1 MSEQDDELRLEDV
14 LARWREAIQEELHT
28 ATVGQVERVHRVTD
42 ASGTEIVV
50 DVKPLVRRSVRAT
63 DDTFVREDMPI
74 LRSVRLVTPRTG
86 SWFVHLP
93 IDVGDYVLIVALE
106 RDPARAFVTGEVSD
120 PIDRRHHHLAH
131 AVAIPGLFPRTRRL
145 PDELAPSDAMVLGH
159 VDGAQ
164 IRVKDDSTIELAGT
178 SPLALANVTAHLG
191 AISQDLTAI
200 AAAAGTTATN
210 YGEAAKTVLDGTHP
224 VEAQR
229 VKGA

>member
-1 MSEQDDELRLEDV
+1 MSEQDDDLDLPDV

-93 IDVGDYVLIVALE
+93 IDVHDYVLVVALE
-106 RDPARAFVTGEVSD
+106 RPPARAVVAGGVGGPKPPCRPVTRPVRRPRAPPGAGVC
-120 PIDRRHHHLAH
+120 DRR
-131 AVAIPGLFPRTRRL
+131 
-145 PDELAPSDAMVLGH
+145 
-159 VDGAQ
+159 
-164 IRVKDDSTIELAGT
+164 
-178 SPLALANVTAHLG
+178 
-191 AISQDLTAI
+191 
-200 AAAAGTTATN
+200 
-210 YGEAAKTVLDGTHP
+210 GE
-224 VEAQR
+224 
-229 VKGA
+229 